1 MNSDI
6 ANKKRCF
13 SQDTRAYIPF
23 AVIGMFILLFAVI
36 ASVYIAKTDYDLAEV
51 IYTTNTAD
59 MEEKAVEFASAD
71 LARCLNY
78 AGMEALVWQGE
89 HPVIKPETITNE
101 IMESDD
107 FSVSSDSRDVEPGDT
122 VKVSVSLPSDAFKF
136 ISCLFSDKPRT
147 LVVKSDSRTVYKTI
161 DYNESHSFWSSSSF
175 EEEII
180 IPENAEY
187 GYTYLILE
195 YDGETKAVNW
205 FHVGSSPL
213 KDITAE
219 YFNEYLQT
227 SYQENQH
234 TFNNYAINI
243 EPNIDPSQIRID
255 KINGTLKREISR
267 SASDDPDYPIY
278 YTMTVHDL
286 DYTLVDLATN
296 TSRNDCMDVTAIIT
310 SREPLLEQLV
320 NEYETELSGGV
331 TSDIVLGATNIRTF
345 TYGPWQHY
353 LNGPLNIVTGPSLT
367 ASVNA
372 GTLYAQKRIFDSV
385 DPWALTYTT
394 YYNGKVLYDDV
405 KHDTTTYDEDKGS
418 NLSTTY
424 DSLSDEGTFN
434 ISVSKGINESMK
446 DANTTLEEV
455 ANNSRIVVSV
465 SNFTNEVYSNWVY
478 NDDDVWKSTEY
489 PDLLH
494 DVTHEVYSGTIQ
506 GQVFRDGFNTSTPY
520 DLQVGPTSYGSVTW
534 QGGNSKTGKD
544 IRWTAHY
551 PVNISHTCALTP
563 DYNFSGILDVN
574 HKVNIDASSHKW
586 YYKSAKVDHVSTDI
600 VCEGVDVS
608 YEYLGNDTVTNLERT
623 DGYLSGENHSFD
635 WKVTNNI
642 KFRIKTRWDIDYTYH
657 WSYMTYNSY
666 TGNRKYFN
674 GDSSGSLENYPLTDY
689 EKASHTQT
697 ETENFSVVYHQFL
710 PSGGYSGLSSYNSG
724 SANDYKTSTVIVDGV
739 PINDKGC
746 SDAADKYREQEI
758 ASKLPLIQGNYLAY
772 ASGTL
777 LPVEKVYC
785 DVPDWLHYKMATEME
800 EMFSAINTDDPTREV
815 SLLGENLGKNPTTL
829 IQIASLDLAAEM
841 GGTSKRESFIQQAQY
856 IDTSQFTT
864 SSDACRAIAKNE
876 AYERLLIELKER
888 NKKAEGSFDQ
898 YVDKSFEEEQGH
910 SLLSLLKNKVSTDVL
925 FNNPA
930 MDKASIALGAEM
942 GIIETMEVVGMPDS
956 KYNWS
961 ENLTLVVDQY
971 PDYLYHDPY
980 FDLQSQYKWTDI
992 SGKEVYPL
1000 AVRNVCVF
1008 STGIGDDIA
1017 GMLADASAPLKDVV
1031 SQSMSQSLADANAEI
1046 DSLLEDIGSNSAELI
1061 VKGVSTD
1068 TALIEEN
1075 RTKMMDAYSDAIRQQ
1090 VPLVIVSEV
1099 AKDPVLS
1106 TWVSSADVN
1115 QITKDYLATLSDAEL
1130 VNMSANNNLQDEIFA
1145 QVSQKIINDN
1155 PAITSNEID
1164 VALYRLEADMQ
1175 IGVTEGVCVA
1185 IQSCQAVI
1193 DQCFANINNELQ
1205 NKLDESTD
1213 KLTGQFAEKME
1224 KRLQKSMKMVPC
1236 GLPVLPPNWVC
1247 TVNVWEY
1254 EVKGAY
1260 KEFEV
1265 IDNDNECM
1273 FNPYFGHDAQ
1283 SYIRKNE
1290 RIVHLTKRGNDGGLI
1305 VIGSNQRI
1313 VFGFSGYAATIVG
1326 PGPKGVGDKVGER
1339 DEKSIAYDYFE
1350 SQF

>member
-1 MNSDI
+1 MNSDP

-36 ASVYIAKTDYDLAEV
+36 ASVYIAKTDYELAEV
-51 IYTTNTAD
+51 IYTTDTTD
-59 MEEKAVEFASAD
+59 MERAALEFASAD

-89 HPVIKPETITNE
+89 HPVIKPETTTNE

-122 VKVSVSLPSDAFKF
+122 IKVSVSLPSDAFKF
-136 ISCLFSDKPRT
+136 VSCLFSDKPRT
-147 LVVKSDSRTVYKTI
+147 LTVKSDSGRIYKTI

-175 EEEII
+175 EEDIL

-187 GYTYLILE
+187 AYTYLILE
-195 YDGETKAVNW
+195 YDDETKAVNW

-243 EPNIDPSQIRID
+243 EPSVDPSQIRID

-267 SASDDPDYPIY
+267 SASDNPEYPIY
-278 YTMTVHDL
+278 YTMTVEDL
-286 DYTLVDLATN
+286 DYTLVDLTTN
-296 TSRNDCMDVTAIIT
+296 ASRTDSMNVTAIIT

-405 KHDTTTYDEDKGS
+405 KSDTGTYEEDKRT

-434 ISVSKGINESMK
+434 ISVSEGINKSMK

-455 ANNSRIVVSV
+455 ANNSKIVVSV
-465 SNFTNEVYSNWVY
+465 SNFTNEVYSNWIY

-494 DVTHEVYSGTIQ
+494 DVTHEVYSATIQ
-506 GQVFRDGFNTSTPY
+506 GQVFRDGFNTATPY
-520 DLQVGPTSYGSVTW
+520 NLQVGPTSYGPVTW
-534 QGGNSKTGKD
+534 QGGNSKTSKA
-544 IRWTAHY
+544 IMWKAHY
-551 PVNISHTCALTP
+551 PINISHSCALTP

-574 HKVNIDASSHKW
+574 HKVNIDASGHKW
-586 YYKSAKVDHVSTDI
+586 YYKSATVDHVSTDI

-608 YEYLGNDTVTNLERT
+608 YEYLGNDTLTDHERT
-623 DGYLSGENHSFD
+623 DGYLSSENRSFD
-635 WKVTNNI
+635 WKVTYNI
-642 KFRIKTRWDIDYTYH
+642 KFRVKTRWDIDYDYH
-657 WSYMTYNSY
+657 WSYKTFSPA
-666 TGNRKYFN
+666 TGFN
-674 GDSSGSLENYPLTDY
+674 HYSGDSSGSRSNYPLIDY
-689 EKASHTQT
+689 EKISHTQT
-697 ETENFSVVYHQFL
+697 ETENFSIVYHQAL
-710 PSGGYSGLSSYNSG
+710 PSGGYSGLSSYDPG
-724 SANDYKTSTVIVDGV
+724 STNDYKTSNVLVNGV
-739 PINDKGC
+739 PLSDKDC
-746 SDAADKYREQEI
+746 SDAADKYREQEVTP
-758 ASKLPLIQGNYLAY
+758 KLPLIQANYLAY
-772 ASGTL
+772 ANATF
-777 LPVEKVYC
+777 LPIQKVYC
-785 DVPDWLHYKMATEME
+785 DIPDWLHYEMATEIE
-800 EMFSAINTDDPTREV
+800 DMFSAINTDNPSREV

-829 IQIASLDLAAEM
+829 IQEESLDLAAEM
-841 GGTSKRESFIQQAQY
+841 SGSAKRDSFIKQAQY
-856 IDTSQFTT
+856 MDANKYTT
-864 SSDACRAIAKNE
+864 SSDACRSIAKNE
-876 AYERLLIELKER
+876 AYERLLKELRER
-888 NKKAEGSFDQ
+888 NKNTED
-898 YVDKSFEEEQGH
+898 SFEKYISDSFEKEQGH
-910 SLLSLLKNKVSTDVL
+910 SILSLLKNKVSTDVL

-930 MDKASIALGAEM
+930 MDKASTALAAEM
-942 GIIETMEVVGMPDS
+942 GIIETMEVVGMPNS
-956 KYNWS
+956 KYNWT

-971 PDYLYHDPY
+971 PDYLYHDPE
-980 FDLQSQYKWTDI
+980 FDLQSQYKWTDQ

-1017 GMLADASAPLKDVV
+1017 GMLANASEPLKDTV

-1046 DSLLEDIGSNSAELI
+1046 DSLIEDIASNSAELSMS
-1061 VKGVSTD
+1061 GVSTD
-1068 TALIEEN
+1068 TSLIEDN
-1075 RTKMMDAYSDAIRQQ
+1075 RTKMMKEYSNAIRQQ
-1090 VPLVIVSEV
+1090 VPLTIASEV

-1115 QITKDYLATLSDAEL
+1115 RITNEHLATLSDKEL
-1130 VNMSANNNLQDEIFA
+1130 VNMSSNNTLQNEIFA
-1145 QVSQKIINDN
+1145 QVSQKIITDN
-1155 PAITSNEID
+1155 PTIPSNEVD

-1175 IGVTEGVCVA
+1175 TGVAEGVCVA
-1185 IQSCQAVI
+1185 IESSQAVI

-1224 KRLQKSMKMVPC
+1224 KRLEKSMKLVPC

-1254 EVKGAY
+1254 DVKGIY
-1260 KEFEV
+1260 KKFKV

-1283 SYIRKNE
+1283 VYIRKDE
-1290 RIVHLTKRGNDGGLI
+1290 EVYHPTKEDENGGLI
-1305 VIGSNQRI
+1305 TIGRNQPIR
-1313 VFGFSGYAATIVG
+1313 FKFSGYAVTIVG
-1326 PGPKGVGDKVGER
+1326 PGPKGVGDKVGDR
-1339 DEKSIAYDYFE
+1339 DEKSIYYDGFE
-1350 SQF
+1350 LQF